1 MSPRKNRPSDGSS
14 QDSVKNIFERY
25 EISKADRR
33 MINHAVK
40 SYMAGRAR
48 VTREPGKGNSE
59 RTYSTDELQ
68 RLYPEYYTK
77 FSEGKL
83 KFFGDTASDIIEKY
97 LKSKKIPVN
106 DKRWFELARC
116 VIVIGEDKVLKF
128 QNRVGKT

>member
-1 MSPRKNRPSDGSS
+1 MSPRTSNPSDGNS

-25 EISKADRR
+25 KISEADRR
-33 MINHAVK
+33 VINRAVK

-48 VTREPGKGNSE
+48 VTRRPGETGSE

-83 KFFGDTASDIIEKY
+83 KFFGDTAYDIIEKY
-97 LKSKKIPVN
+97 LESKEIPVN

-116 VIVIGEDKVLKF
+116 VIVIGEDKVL
-128 QNRVGKT
+128 NL

>member
-1 MSPRKNRPSDGSS
+1 MSPRKNRPSDRTS

-25 EISKADRR
+25 EISKDDKH
-33 MINHAVK
+33 MIDCAVK

-48 VTREPGKGNSE
+48 VTREPGKE

-77 FSEGKL
+77 FS
-83 KFFGDTASDIIEKY
+83 
-97 LKSKKIPVN
+97 
-106 DKRWFELARC
+106 KRWFELARC

>member
-40 SYMAGRAR
+40 SYLAGRAR
-48 VTREPGKGNSE
+48 VTREPGKE
-59 RTYSTDELQ
+59 RTYSTDELH

-97 LKSKKIPVN
+97 LKSKKIPIN

>member
-1 MSPRKNRPSDGSS
+1 MSPRKNRPSDRTS

-25 EISKADRR
+25 EISKDDKH
-33 MINHAVK
+33 MIDCAVK

-48 VTREPGKGNSE
+48 VTREPGKE

-77 FSEGKL
+77 FSKGKL
-83 KFFGDTASDIIEKY
+83 KFFGDTASDVIEKY
-97 LKSKKIPVN
+97 LKSKEIPIN